1 MMPMD
6 PRVDLFLEKAGKWQ
20 KEMEALR
27 NVVLSCELEEELK
40 WGKPCYSVNKGNV
53 VIIQGFKEYCALM
66 FFKGALL
73 QDPAGI
79 LLKTGENTQS
89 GRQVRFTGIQK
100 IREQEELLREYIF
113 RAAEVEKSGA
123 KVELKKTADYEVPD
137 EFQSRLDSIPQLKKA
152 FYALTPG
159 RQRAYLLHF
168 SGARQSATRSA
179 RVEKCIP
186 LILSGKG
193 LND

>member
-1 MMPMD
+1 MD